1 MGRKVLLMAAALAL
15 TALAPASAAGTVPG
29 IQGNRAVKAAP
40 TAAKAST
47 PQVGG
52 KLIAPTAAC
61 PDQDDLAAPAA
72 AQEEAMACMVD
83 FARRGA
89 GLNELSSAAALAQ
102 SAEDKSLDV
111 LRCNEFSHFACG
123 REFTYWMK
131 ETGYTSAPCWRVGE
145 NLAWGS
151 GEYGTVRSIFVA
163 WMRSPTHRANLL
175 GDFDESG
182 LSLEVGT
189 LEGLPGTHVW
199 AEHFGSHC
207 G

>member
-1 MGRKVLLMAAALAL
+1 MARKLSLLFCALAL
-15 TALAPASAAGTVPG
+15 TGLLAAPAAGALG
-29 IQGNRAVKAAP
+29 IAGARAVSAPKA
-40 TAAKAST
+40 TAGKASA
-47 PQVGG
+47 PLGG
-52 KLIAPTAAC
+52 ALIAPPAAC
-61 PDQDDLAAPAA
+61 PGQEDLGAPAA

-89 GLNELSSAAALAQ
+89 GLGELSGAPTLAQ

-123 REFTYWMK
+123 REFTYWMEK
-131 ETGYTSAPCWRVGE
+131 TGYTSAPCWRVGE

-163 WMRSPTHRANLL
+163 WMRSPTHRANVL

-189 LEGLPGTHVW
+189 LEGLPDTHVW
-199 AEHFGSHC
+199 AEHFGTHC
-207 G
+207 N

>member
-1 MGRKVLLMAAALAL
+1 MARKLSLLLCAL
-15 TALAPASAAGTVPG
+15 TLIGLLAAPAAGAVG
-29 IQGNRAVKAAP
+29 IAGARAVTAPKA
-40 TAAKAST
+40 TAGKASA
-47 PQVGG
+47 PLGG
-52 KLIAPTAAC
+52 ALVAPPAAC
-61 PDQDDLAAPAA
+61 PGQEALGAPAA

-89 GLNELSSAAALAQ
+89 GLNQLSSTPALAQ

-111 LRCNEFSHFACG
+111 LRCDEFSHFACG
-123 REFTYWMK
+123 REFTYWME

-163 WMRSPTHRANLL
+163 WMRSPTHRANVL
-175 GDFDESG
+175 GDFEESG
-182 LSLEVGT
+182 LSLAVGT
-189 LEGLPGTHVW
+189 LEGLPDTHVW

-207 G
+207 D

>member
-1 MGRKVLLMAAALAL
+1 MARKFSLLLCAL
-15 TALAPASAAGTVPG
+15 TLTGLLAAPAAGAVG
-29 IQGNRAVKAAP
+29 IAGARAVAAP
-40 TAAKAST
+40 KATAGKASA
-47 PQVGG
+47 PLGG
-52 KLIAPTAAC
+52 ALVAPPAAC
-61 PDQDDLAAPAA
+61 PSQEDLDAPAA

-89 GLNELSSAAALAQ
+89 GLGELSAAPALAQ

-111 LRCNEFSHFACG
+111 LRCDEFSHFACG
-123 REFTYWMK
+123 REFTYWME

-145 NLAWGS
+145 NLAWGN

-163 WMRSPTHRANLL
+163 WMRSPTHRANVL
-175 GDFDESG
+175 GDFEESG

-189 LEGLPGTHVW
+189 LEGLPDTHVW

-207 G
+207 D

>member
-1 MGRKVLLMAAALAL
+1 MRRKALLIAAVLAL
-15 TALAPASAAGTVPG
+15 FALSLAGHAGAATG
-29 IQGNRAVKAAP
+29 IQGNRVAAP
-40 TAAKAST
+40 TPTAGKASV
-47 PQVGG
+47 PVGG
-52 KLIAPTAAC
+52 KLIAPPAAC
-61 PDQDDLAAPAA
+61 PGQDDLDAPAD

-89 GLNELSSAAALAQ
+89 GLNELSGAPALAQ

-111 LRCNEFSHFACG
+111 LRCDEFSHFACG
-123 REFTYWMK
+123 REFIYWMK

-151 GEYGTVRSIFVA
+151 GEYGAVRSIFVA

>member
-1 MGRKVLLMAAALAL
+1 MARRLSLLLCAL
-15 TALAPASAAGTVPG
+15 TVTGL
-29 IQGNRAVKAAP
+29 IAAP
-40 TAAKAST
+40 TAGAIGIAAARAVATPKTTADKASA
-47 PQVGG
+47 PVGG
-52 KLIAPTAAC
+52 KLIAPPAAC
-61 PDQDDLAAPAA
+61 PGQEDLAAPTA

-89 GLNELSSAAALAQ
+89 GLNALFGAPALAQ

-131 ETGYTSAPCWRVGE
+131 QTGYTSAPCWRVGE

-151 GEYGTVRSIFVA
+151 GEYGTARSIFIA

-189 LEGLPGTHVW
+189 LEGLPDTHVW
-199 AEHFGSHC
+199 AEHFGSRC

>member
-1 MGRKVLLMAAALAL
+1 MARKLLLLLCAL
-15 TALAPASAAGTVPG
+15 TLAGPLAAPAAGAVG
-29 IQGNRAVKAAP
+29 IAGARAVGAAKP
-40 TAAKAST
+40 TAGKASA
-47 PQVGG
+47 PLGG
-52 KLIAPTAAC
+52 KLIAPPAGC
-61 PDQDDLAAPAA
+61 PGQEDLAAPPA
-72 AQEEAMACMVD
+72 AQEQAMACMVD

-89 GLNELSSAAALAQ
+89 GLNGLSGAPALAQ

-111 LRCNEFSHFACG
+111 LRCDEFSHFACG
-123 REFTYWMK
+123 REFTYWME
-131 ETGYTSAPCWRVGE
+131 ETGYTATPCWRVGE